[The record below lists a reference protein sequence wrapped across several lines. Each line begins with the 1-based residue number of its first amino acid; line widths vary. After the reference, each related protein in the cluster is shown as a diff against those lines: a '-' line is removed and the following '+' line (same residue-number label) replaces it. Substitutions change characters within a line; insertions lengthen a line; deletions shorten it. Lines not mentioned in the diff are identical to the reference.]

1 MTISNRG
8 AVKRLRI
15 EWLLSN
21 CSESSFAYLQPAV
34 SVSVVGLGAV
44 VVAAGG
50 LGVYLVATLRAG
62 DVVVS

>member
-15 EWLLSN
+15 ERLLSN
-21 CSESSFAYLQPAV
+21 CSESNFAYLQLA
-34 SVSVVGLGAV
+34 VSVVGLGAV